1 MFHVDMMSRTPVYE
15 QIIEQAERYILNHL
29 LKSGDKLPSVRQ
41 LSVELSI
48 NPNTIQKAYTE
59 LDRRG
64 VICSVPGKGC
74 FVAENALEI
83 ISQNTREKMK
93 ELIDIVN
100 ELQLAGITKEQIVEC
115 INEAFSPNS
124 DKEGIS
130 ND

>member
-1 MFHVDMMSRTPVYE
+1 MFHIDVMSRTPVYE

-64 VICSVPGKGC
+64 VIYSVPGKGC
-74 FVAENALEI
+74 YIAENALEI
-83 ISQNTREKMK
+83 ISQNSREKMK
-93 ELIDIVN
+93 ELIDIIN
-100 ELQLAGITKEQIVEC
+100 ELKLAGINRQQIIDC
-115 INEAFSPNS
+115 INEAFNENS
-124 DKEGIS
+124 DKKGAD

>member
-1 MFHVDMMSRTPVYE
+1 MSRTPVYE

-64 VICSVPGKGC
+64 VISSVPGKGC
-74 FVAENALEI
+74 YVSENALEI
-83 ISQNTREKMK
+83 ISQNSREKMK
-93 ELIDIVN
+93 ELTDIIK
-100 ELQLAGITKEQIVEC
+100 ELKLAGITREQIVDC
-115 INEAFSPNS
+115 INEAFNENS
-124 DKEGIS
+124 DKKGAN

>member
-1 MFHVDMMSRTPVYE
+1 MFYIDMMSRTPVYE
-15 QIIEQAERYILNHL
+15 QIIEQTERYILNHL
-29 LKSGDKLPSVRQ
+29 LKGGDKLPSVRQ

-64 VICSVPGKGC
+64 ISCSVPGKGC
-74 FVAENALEI
+74 FVAENALDI

-93 ELIDIVN
+93 ELTDLVN
-100 ELQLAGITKEQIVEC
+100 ELLLAGITNEQIIEC
-115 INEAFSPNS
+115 INKALNSNS
-124 DKEGIS
+124 DKEGIR